1 LRSEGKAN
9 PSSKSSSIVLEAGGV
24 CDVTLGV
31 SLPKAL
37 MVDTPSSSPSS
48 AGEVEG
54 GRIVNTEDVN
64 EEAKADR
71 VGILAMTVWALG
83 LVVGQRSISMS
94 RSSSLSDGV
103 VMGAP
108 SGRSKSASGHS
119 SCERTRLGA
128 GMVGM
133 SWEVQYRACG
143 RTEKVAN

>member
-1 LRSEGKAN
+1 LRSEGKAI

-31 SLPKAL
+31 SLPRAL

-54 GRIVNTEDVN
+54 GRIVNTEDPNDVN

-71 VGILAMTVWALG
+71 VGILAMTVWALA
-83 LVVGQRSISMS
+83 LVVGQRFISMS
-94 RSSSLSDGV
+94 RSSISSSLSDGV

-133 SWEVQYRACG
+133 S
-143 RTEKVAN
+143 

>member
-1 LRSEGKAN
+1 MRPEGKAN

-31 SLPKAL
+31 SLPRAL

-54 GRIVNTEDVN
+54 GRIVNTEDPNDVN
-64 EEAKADR
+64 KEAKADR
-71 VGILAMTVWALG
+71 VGILAMTVWALA
-83 LVVGQRSISMS
+83 LVVGQRFISMS
-94 RSSSLSDGV
+94 RSSISSSLSDGV

-133 SWEVQYRACG
+133 S
-143 RTEKVAN
+143 

>member
-1 LRSEGKAN
+1 MRSEGKAI

-31 SLPKAL
+31 SLPRAL

-54 GRIVNTEDVN
+54 GRIVNTEDPKDVN
-64 EEAKADR
+64 EEAKAGR
-71 VGILAMTVWALG
+71 VGILAMTVWALT

-94 RSSSLSDGV
+94 RSSISSSLSDGV

-133 SWEVQYRACG
+133 S
-143 RTEKVAN
+143 

>member
-1 LRSEGKAN
+1 LRPEGKAN

-31 SLPKAL
+31 SLPRAL

-54 GRIVNTEDVN
+54 GRIVNTEDPNDVN

-71 VGILAMTVWALG
+71 VGILAMTVWALA
-83 LVVGQRSISMS
+83 LVVGQRFISMS
-94 RSSSLSDGV
+94 RSSISSSLSDGV

-133 SWEVQYRACG
+133 S
-143 RTEKVAN
+143 

>member
-1 LRSEGKAN
+1 
-9 PSSKSSSIVLEAGGV
+9 
-24 CDVTLGV
+24 
-31 SLPKAL
+31 

-54 GRIVNTEDVN
+54 GRIVNTEDPNDVN

-71 VGILAMTVWALG
+71 VGILAMTVWALA
-83 LVVGQRSISMS
+83 LVVGQRFISMS
-94 RSSSLSDGV
+94 RSSISSSLSDGV

-133 SWEVQYRACG
+133 S
-143 RTEKVAN
+143 

>member
-1 LRSEGKAN
+1 MRPEGKAN

-31 SLPKAL
+31 SLPRAL

-54 GRIVNTEDVN
+54 GRIVNTEDPNDVN

-71 VGILAMTVWALG
+71 VGILAMTVWALA
-83 LVVGQRSISMS
+83 LVVGQRFISMS
-94 RSSSLSDGV
+94 RSSISSSLSDGV

-133 SWEVQYRACG
+133 S
-143 RTEKVAN
+143 